1 MTLAIYVVS
10 RMKNYVS
17 GGTLNRS
24 HVVDKNV
31 NLRLST
37 MLGVT
42 PQPIQTI
49 ENDLHI
55 DSEVRH
61 VGDHPLLYLSLRG
74 LDLIKQVYNKP
85 VC

>member
-1 MTLAIYVVS
+1 
-10 RMKNYVS
+10 
-17 GGTLNRS
+17 
-24 HVVDKNV
+24 
-31 NLRLST
+31 

-74 LDLIKQVYNKP
+74 LDLIKQAYNKP